1 MASTVSMWRKKV
13 KKNLKEKQRLEVFVL
28 SEASRSGHRQSKHW
42 ATKDCDG
49 AAMSRAKNVE
59 TDVMNSVELVKVFV
73 TGSRSATGKQIN
85 SMGPVKFVQ
94 IKTMGSINL
103 AQINA
108 MRSIKFVQ
116 IFEKILSKSHG
127 DQRDGFSEIREDR
140 RDGFL
145 QKKTRGNLRD
155 GLRKKKQKIN
165 VTGSAN
171 NRGTCATGLAQF
183 LGIEETGSLK
193 FGEIE
198 MTNCVR
204 IPGEGRA
211 NVRRRYTKQRAQANA
226 TSLTF

>member
-13 KKNLKEKQRLEVFVL
+13 KNSLKEKQRLEVFVL

-103 AQINA
+103 AQINV

-116 IFEKILSKSHG
+116 IIEKILSKSHG

-140 RDGFL
+140 RDGFY
-145 QKKTRGNLRD
+145 
-155 GLRKKKQKIN
+155 KKKN
-165 VTGSAN
+165 SW
-171 NRGTCATGLAQF
+171 
-183 LGIEETGSLK
+183 
-193 FGEIE
+193 
-198 MTNCVR
+198 
-204 IPGEGRA
+204 
-211 NVRRRYTKQRAQANA
+211 
-226 TSLTF
+226 